1 MTAHDATTTGDRMTQ
16 STAPTV
22 PVLESHRFD
31 VAALERYMR
40 EHVRG
45 FRPPIEVSQFL
56 GGQSNPTYHLR
67 TGDAEY
73 VLRRKPPGKL
83 LPSAHAVDREY
94 RVMTALGDTGVP
106 VPRTFALCE
115 DPEVL
120 GTAFFIMEYVP
131 GRILSDPLM
140 PELTASERGALWD
153 SMNDVLAHL
162 HLVDWR
168 AVGLEGFGRPGN
180 YFARQIH
187 RWTRQWQASKTR
199 EIPAMERLIEWLPAN
214 VPEGDETRVVHG
226 DFRLGN
232 LMLDAREPRVIA
244 LLDWELSTLGHPL
257 ADLAYNCLVWH
268 ATPAMY
274 GGIEGLD
281 LAATGIPPEAAYVA
295 RYCERA
301 GRADGV
307 TAFHLAFAMFRMAVI
322 FEGIAQRARIGTA
335 AGADAEQVG
344 RLSIDYAERA
354 LALIDG

>member
-1 MTAHDATTTGDRMTQ
+1 MR
-16 STAPTV
+16 
-22 PVLESHRFD
+22 
-31 VAALERYMR
+31 VARI
-40 EHVRG
+40 G
-45 FRPPIEVSQFL
+45 
-56 GGQSNPTYHLR
+56 GGQSNPTYRLR
-67 TGDAEY
+67 FPDRT
-73 VLRRKPPGKL
+73 VILRKQPAGEL
-83 LPSAHAVDREY
+83 LPSAHAVDREH
-94 RVMTALGDTGVP
+94 RVMQALAATDVP
-106 VPRTFALCE
+106 VPEMLHLCTDRSVIGTLFYVMAAL
-115 DPEVL
+115 DGRVIHDS
-120 GTAFFIMEYVP
+120 AIP
-131 GRILSDPLM
+131 GVTP
-140 PELTASERGALWD
+140 AERGAIYD
-153 SMNDVLAHL
+153 SMNDVLARL
-162 HLVDWR
+162 HRVDWR
-168 AVGLEGFGRPGN
+168 AVGLEGFGKPGN
-180 YFARQIH
+180 YFARQIA
-187 RWTRQWQASKTR
+187 RWTRQWQASRTR